1 MLKSSNRFDK
11 LNEFMSAFSGG
22 QTKAKKDSKREKT
35 SVSRDPTT
43 TTLRGGLNNKAK
55 LPVTTP
61 RKGQSNKT
69 ANLYL

>member
-11 LNEFMSAFSGG
+11 LNEFMTAFSGG
-22 QTKAKKDSKREKT
+22 QTKAKKDSKREKS

-43 TTLRGGLNNKAK
+43 TLRGGNINKAK

-61 RKGQSNKT
+61 RKGQPNKT